1 MENPLENVRVAAL
14 STHPKS
20 NVDSRPPPPPSKT
33 FAPSKG
39 SVTPEGLPLLPL
51 DRLLDLLASIRTK
64 ARELLQSPGPRTMRA
79 HATLRNAF
87 RDVLVTLAYAPRSPS
102 SSTVDVVDVT
112 ALILEDSLMSLTN
125 HPGILRPKMSLPY
138 M

>member
-1 MENPLENVRVAAL
+1 
-14 STHPKS
+14 
-20 NVDSRPPPPPSKT
+20 
-33 FAPSKG
+33 
-39 SVTPEGLPLLPL
+39 
-51 DRLLDLLASIRTK
+51 
-64 ARELLQSPGPRTMRA
+64 MRA